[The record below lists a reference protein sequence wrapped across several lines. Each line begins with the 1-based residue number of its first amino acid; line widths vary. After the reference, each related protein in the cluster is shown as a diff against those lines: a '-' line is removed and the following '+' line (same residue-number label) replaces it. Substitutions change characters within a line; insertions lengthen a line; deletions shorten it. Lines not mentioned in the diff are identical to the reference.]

1 MVRAIIIEHL
11 EPHVSPWLMSEYRYV
26 SKLFKEVLIFT
37 NVRREDDRDMLKG
50 LGLVLS
56 DTAVKVVR
64 ELKACNVIV
73 LDPQAKKELKRA
85 ELVRADA
92 VIIGGIMGDHPPR
105 GRTRELLT
113 SKFREELSRN
123 LGRKQLTIAG
133 TAYVLWR
140 MLRGAELR
148 DIAIKEGLTIEVN
161 LGRVML
167 TIELPYAFPY
177 DRGKPVIPEDYI
189 DVVARRTVYYE
200 GAELYKY

>member
-26 SKLFKEVLIFT
+26 SKLFKEVLIIT

-64 ELKACNVIV
+64 ELKAGNVIV
-73 LDPQAKKELKRA
+73 LDPQAEKELKRA

-105 GRTRELLT
+105 GRTREFLT

-161 LGRVML
+161 LGRAVL